1 MQEWLT
7 IKHYCINPVKSRLC
21 SRVTLRW
28 QTSRGPS
35 REWMR
40 ENERENCNKWTT
52 SKETWSASGVPTN
65 LLLCPYFYYEKRC
78 SSPVC
83 RFVFFFLSL
92 NSMNQTNRK
101 TQKARERE
109 TTFKWNR
116 VTTRLPFQSNR
127 KQFKRK
133 EWPTHERIEGENTEK
148 NNTRERVFVS
158 ILRYVTFIL
167 LCHFI
172 RIIQS
177 HIEYC
182 SVCTFTPI
190 VVYHVLRKR
199 REEHIGNI
207 FGALCFL
214 RCSSFCSFW
223 FLNTSKCKR
232 IYFSKSLVLTVFC
245 LFSWLT
251 VLVSLQCFNSMLFFS
266 LKVLPSNFSLQEP
279 WEIKIISLK
288 TRLPFVILFH
298 VHVLGSSLRHWQLLD
313 SSSFC

>member
-182 SVCTFTPI
+182 SVCTFAPI

-199 REEHIGNI
+199 RAYWQHFWCSLFFTLLFFLLFLVLEHIQMQEN
-207 FGALCFL
+207 LL
-214 RCSSFCSFW
+214 
-223 FLNTSKCKR
+223 
-232 IYFSKSLVLTVFC
+232 
-245 LFSWLT
+245 
-251 VLVSLQCFNSMLFFS
+251 
-266 LKVLPSNFSLQEP
+266 LKVPCLDRILSL
-279 WEIKIISLK
+279 LM
-288 TRLPFVILFH
+288 T
-298 VHVLGSSLRHWQLLD
+298 D
-313 SSSFC
+313 SSGFSSMFQLHALLLIESPSLEFLASGAMRD